1 MEYEDKERQNQPF
14 SVISLPRFS
23 LLKMGNGLETERIPK
38 FAGNRIF
45 PTRQRKTTEDNL
57 F

>member
-1 MEYEDKERQNQPF
+1 MEYEDRECQNQPF
-14 SVISLPRFS
+14 SVSNPPRFS
-23 LLKMGNGLETERIPK
+23 LPEMGNGLETERIPK
-38 FAGNRIF
+38 FAENRIF